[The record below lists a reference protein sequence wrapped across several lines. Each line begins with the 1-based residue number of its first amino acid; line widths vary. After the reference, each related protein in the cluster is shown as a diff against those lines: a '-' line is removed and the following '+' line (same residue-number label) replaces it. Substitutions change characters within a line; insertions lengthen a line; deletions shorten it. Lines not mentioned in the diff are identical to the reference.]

1 MSAKPEVSAGKPE
14 TKSQQINCKTIK
26 NKKAG
31 HQVSG
36 IVNRPRIS
44 TRSLQPT
51 RRAIAHA
58 APRPKASEVKAAR
71 CRGSSWCGRGG
82 CGWADRTGVAAVVT
96 IRPFIAGFYVMTGLG
111 LGLILAFERRN
122 GYNIPYLKIIKT
134 KRNTMKEKIHP
145 NYEQTTITC
154 ACGHVF
160 KVGTTVKDMHV
171 GICSFCHPFFTGK
184 QKFVDTAGRVEKFN
198 RRYGKKD

>member
-1 MSAKPEVSAGKPE
+1 MAVIG
-14 TKSQQINCKTIK
+14 
-26 NKKAG
+26 
-31 HQVSG
+31 
-36 IVNRPRIS
+36 
-44 TRSLQPT
+44 
-51 RRAIAHA
+51 
-58 APRPKASEVKAAR
+58 
-71 CRGSSWCGRGG
+71 
-82 CGWADRTGVAAVVT
+82 ADVVAAVGQAWEAAESIT
-96 IRPFIAGFYVMTGLG
+96 IRPFIAGLYVRTEPGLG
-111 LGLILAFERRN
+111 PILAFERRI

-160 KVGTTVKDMHV
+160 KVGTTVKDMHI
-171 GICSFCHPFFTGK
+171 GICSECHPFFTGK